1 MTEAELAALASR
13 ALRGL
18 GVEAAHAED
27 TARILVLGDLFG
39 HHTHGVSRLESYGE
53 RLELGGIKA
62 RPDIRVDQVAPG
74 MLRTDG
80 DNGLGAAVGLRALR
94 AAMQAARETGIAI
107 AFARTS
113 NHFGAC
119 GPYCWI
125 AAQEG
130 FASIVGSNATP
141 TIAPTGGRDTRV
153 GNNPLALG
161 VPRPGA
167 DPVILDMAMSVVA
180 RAKLRDAVKRG
191 ESIPATW
198 ATDRGGRPTTDPKAA
213 IEGFLLPF
221 GGYKGY
227 GLAVMVDLFA
237 GVLSGASYTH
247 AGEFVDRPPAAR
259 AAHRAFLR
267 GDRHRPAG
275 PRGLARRSRRRFR
288 GHRARDAGQA
298 DPASPVRLPGER
310 EMEEMRHR
318 QRTRGDRGRRQA
330 LVEKLEGV
338 WPRSTRKDL

>member
-1 MTEAELAALASR
+1 MTEAELAALAAR

-18 GVEAAHAED
+18 GVDHIQAED

-62 RPDIRVDQVAPG
+62 AADIRVETVAPG
-74 MLRTDG
+74 MLKVDG

-94 AAMQAARETGIAI
+94 AATQAARATGIAI

-119 GPYCWI
+119 GPYCWL

-141 TIAPTGGRDTRV
+141 TIAPTGGRDARV
-153 GNNPLALG
+153 GNNPLAIG
-161 VPRPGA
+161 VPRLGG

-180 RAKLRDAVKRG
+180 RAKLREALKRG
-191 ESIPATW
+191 EKIPDTW
-198 ATDRGGRPTTDPKAA
+198 ATDREGRATSDPRAA
-213 IEGFLLPF
+213 IDGFLLPF

-237 GVLSGASYTH
+237 GVLSGAQYLTRVNSWIDDPELEQRIGH
-247 AGEFVDRPPAAR
+247 FFVVIDTARLGSAQWLEERVADFAAIVHDTPA
-259 AAHRAFLR
+259 
-267 GDRHRPAG
+267 
-275 PRGLARRSRRRFR
+275 
-288 GHRARDAGQA
+288 A

-310 EMEEMRHR
+310 EMAEMKR
-318 QRTRGDRGRRQA
+318 QRLDGIDVDVA
-330 LVEKLEGV
+330 LVNKLES
-338 WPRSTRKDL
+338 WASRPMPRA

>member
-1 MTEAELAALASR
+1 MTEAELAALAAR

-18 GVEAAHAED
+18 GVERDQAED

-62 RPDIRVDQVAPG
+62 RPEIRVERVAPG
-74 MLRTDG
+74 VLKIDG

-94 AAMQAARETGIAI
+94 ASIEAARETGIAI

-119 GPYCWI
+119 GPYCWL

-130 FASIVGSNATP
+130 FASLVGSNATP

-153 GNNPLALG
+153 GNNPLAIG

-180 RAKLRDAVKRG
+180 RAKLRDALKRG
-191 ESIPATW
+191 EAIPDTW
-198 ATDRGGRPTTDPKAA
+198 ATDREGRATSDPKAA
-213 IEGFLLPF
+213 IDGFLLPF

-227 GLAVMVDLFA
+227 GLAVMVDLLA
-237 GVLSGASYTH
+237 GVLSGASYLTH
-247 AGEFVDRPPAAR
+247 VNSWIDEPQLEQRIGHFFVVIDTARLGSPEWLAGRVADFAAIVHGTPAAN
-259 AAHRAFLR
+259 
-267 GDRHRPAG
+267 P
-275 PRGLARRSRRRFR
+275 S
-288 GHRARDAGQA
+288 Q
-298 DPASPVRLPGER
+298 PVRLPGER
-310 EMEEMRHR
+310 EMSEMKR
-318 QRTRGDRGRRQA
+318 QQRDG
-330 LVEKLEGV
+330 
-338 WPRSTRKDL
+338 

>member
-1 MTEAELAALASR
+1 MTEAELEALATR

-18 GVEAAHAED
+18 GVDPAQAED

-53 RLELGGIKA
+53 RLLLGGIKA
-62 RPDIRVDQVAPG
+62 DAAIRVERVAPG
-74 MLRTDG
+74 MLKVDG
-80 DNGLGAAVGLRALR
+80 DNGLGGAVGTRALR
-94 AAMQAARETGIAI
+94 GAMQAARETGIAV

-119 GPYCWI
+119 GPYCWL

-153 GNNPLALG
+153 GNNPLAIG

-180 RAKLRDAVKRG
+180 RAKLRDALKRG
-191 ESIPATW
+191 ETIPDSW
-198 ATDRGGRPTTDPKAA
+198 ATDREGKPTADPKAA
-213 IEGFLLPF
+213 IDGFLLPF

-237 GVLSGASYTH
+237 GVLSGAEYLTRVNSWIDDPGLEQRIGH
-247 AGEFVDRPPAAR
+247 FFVVVDTARLGSAEWLAERVADFAAIVHDTPAA
-259 AAHRAFLR
+259 
-267 GDRHRPAG
+267 
-275 PRGLARRSRRRFR
+275 
-288 GHRARDAGQA
+288 DASQ
-298 DPASPVRLPGER
+298 PVRLPGER
-310 EMEEMRHR
+310 EMSEMKR
-318 QRTRGDRGRRQA
+318 QQRDGIEVDGTLAR
-330 LVEKLEGV
+330 KLESWASRLG
-338 WPRSTRKDL
+338 PAA